1 MPSSNGDAQLRAVVA
16 IARTAVADEPAAR
29 VPSSTHP
36 TPYRDTHSRL
46 SLIEELVEGGERGA
60 QRGAYHGPRLLIVP
74 TRADVPCVGGALRG
88 ACWGYPVRAMTQA
101 PRGTSYPAVGVRA

>member
-36 TPYRDTHSRL
+36 TPISGHTL
-46 SLIEELVEGGERGA
+46 PLIEELVEGGERGA